1 MAQLVQ
7 PTTKTLRLKKGV
19 KFWPLTMILD
29 ISSHKSRIQHGNW
42 WMCKKDQQ
50 RGERCWIFCQKQDP
64 GEVNCFESCESGSV
78 LPIISLPIS
87 SSTPSSALLTSI
99 GQETH
104 FHRDLRPFHCIFLT
118 ICLFWR
124 ENLPILCKGCPPPT
138 NCYDSNDWIVLWS
151 LLLNIAQ
158 NPSLRHRPVGSWR
171 PSDTFRWLE
180 TIGPVHKFLLA
191 ATQLDKGCDNG
202 ITIAMNLIW
211 IATWT
216 LDPKKR
222 FSHYPLVPLWGFGG
236 SNWIDPPLILCVF
249 GWEDASDV

>member
-158 NPSLRHRPVGSWR
+158 NPSLRHRPVGFLKAQWHFSMIGDDWACPQIPPR
-171 PSDTFRWLE
+171 SNSAWQRLWQWHNNCNEFDMNCNLNLGPQKTIFTLPIGPPLRFRGLKLNRPPSDFVCIWM
-180 TIGPVHKFLLA
+180 G
-191 ATQLDKGCDNG
+191 GC
-202 ITIAMNLIW
+202 
-211 IATWT
+211 
-216 LDPKKR
+216 
-222 FSHYPLVPLWGFGG
+222 
-236 SNWIDPPLILCVF
+236 
-249 GWEDASDV
+249 